1 MAEDTT
7 TTEATEVKPET
18 PVTEEPK
25 ANVEAATSTDSAASA
40 ETTATPKPTKRKK
53 AKRSVPSGQV
63 HVLATFNNTIVT
75 FTDGSG
81 NVLTTCSAGA
91 CGFRGSKKG
100 TAYAAQVAA
109 ERAAQAA
116 KQQYGFSRAEVFIKG
131 IGLGRD
137 AAVRV
142 LGGMDI
148 AVESIRD
155 VTGIPHGGVRP
166 RKARRI

>member
-1 MAEDTT
+1 MAEATT
-7 TTEATEVKPET
+7 TAST
-18 PVTEEPK
+18 PR
-25 ANVEAATSTDSAASA
+25 
-40 ETTATPKPTKRKK
+40 RKK
-53 AKRSVPSGQV
+53 AKRTVATGQV

-75 FTDGSG
+75 FSDANG
-81 NVLTTCSAGA
+81 NVLTSSSAGA

-116 KQQYGFSRAEVFIKG
+116 KQQYGMSKVTVYIKG

-142 LGGMDI
+142 LSSMDI
-148 AVESIRD
+148 AADAIID
-155 VTGIPHGGVRP
+155 VTGVPHGGVRP
-166 RKARRI
+166 KKARRI

>member
-1 MAEDTT
+1 MADDTT
-7 TTEATEVKPET
+7 TTIPEET
-18 PVTEEPK
+18 TVP
-25 ANVEAATSTDSAASA
+25 VEAPTAAVA
-40 ETTATPKPTKRKK
+40 DDAATTATAAEAEATPKKAPAKRKK
-53 AKRSVPSGQV
+53 AKRNVPSGQV

-75 FTDGSG
+75 FTDSSG

-116 KQQYGFSRAEVFIKG
+116 KQQYGFSRADVLIKG

-142 LGGMDI
+142 LSGMDI
-148 AVESIRD
+148 AVETIKD
-155 VTGIPHGGVRP
+155 VTGVPHGGVRP

>member
-1 MAEDTT
+1 MAEDNKNPTENAQT
-7 TTEATEVKPET
+7 AVDTAVTDAPAEATTEK
-18 PVTEEPK
+18 K
-25 ANVEAATSTDSAASA
+25 AA
-40 ETTATPKPTKRKK
+40 PKRKK

-63 HVLATFNNTIVT
+63 HVQATFNNTIIT
-75 FTDGSG
+75 FTDAKG
-81 NVLTTCSAGA
+81 NVLVASSAGA

-116 KQQYGFSRAEVFIKG
+116 KQQYGFSKADVFIKG

-142 LGGMDI
+142 LATMDI
-148 AVESIRD
+148 AVDSIAD
-155 VTGIPHGGVRP
+155 VTGVPHGGVRP
-166 RKARRI
+166 SKARRI

>member
-7 TTEATEVKPET
+7 TTTEEVTEAKPET
-18 PVTEEPK
+18 AVPTEAVTTTD
-25 ANVEAATSTDSAASA
+25 AAAPADAAA
-40 ETTATPKPTKRKK
+40 ATTATKPAKRKK

-116 KQQYGFSRAEVFIKG
+116 KQQYGFSRADVFIKG

-142 LGGMDI
+142 LGNMDI
-148 AVESIRD
+148 AVESIMD

>member
-1 MAEDTT
+1 MEDDKTQTT
-7 TTEATEVKPET
+7 AVVEAPETEVPATIADKPA
-18 PVTEEPK
+18 PK
-25 ANVEAATSTDSAASA
+25 
-40 ETTATPKPTKRKK
+40 KRK
-53 AKRSVPSGQV
+53 AKRTVASGQV

-75 FTDGSG
+75 FTDSKG

-116 KQQYGFSRAEVFIKG
+116 KQQYGFSKADVFIKG

-142 LGGMDI
+142 LNGLDI
-148 AVESIRD
+148 QVEAIKD
-155 VTGIPHGGVRP
+155 VTGVPHGGVRP
-166 RKARRI
+166 RKARRV

>member
-1 MAEDTT
+1 MADDKTTPTT
-7 TTEATEVKPET
+7 TDEAIE
-18 PVTEEPK
+18 
-25 ANVEAATSTDSAASA
+25 ANVDSAAEA
-40 ETTATPKPTKRKK
+40 PATKTATPKRKK

-75 FTDGSG
+75 FSDNSG

-116 KQQYGFSRAEVFIKG
+116 KQQYGFSRADVLIKG
-131 IGLGRD
+131 VGLGRD

-142 LGGMDI
+142 LNSMDI
-148 AVESIRD
+148 AVESIKD
-155 VTGIPHGGVRP
+155 VTGVPHGGVRP

>member
-1 MAEDTT
+1 MADETT
-7 TTEATEVKPET
+7 TAPAKTEKEIK
-18 PVTEEPK
+18 
-25 ANVEAATSTDSAASA
+25 ATSEVIETAAQTTDSSAADP
-40 ETTATPKPTKRKK
+40 TATPKRKK

-75 FTDGSG
+75 FTDNSG

-116 KQQYGFSRAEVFIKG
+116 KQQYGFSKAEVFIKG
-131 IGLGRD
+131 VGLGRD
-137 AAVRV
+137 SAVRV
-142 LGGMDI
+142 LAGMDI
-148 AVESIRD
+148 QVEIIKD
-155 VTGIPHGGVRP
+155 VTGVPHGGVRP
-166 RKARRI
+166 KKARRI

>member
-7 TTEATEVKPET
+7 ITTEEEVKT
-18 PVTEEPK
+18 Q
-25 ANVEAATSTDSAASA
+25 VEAATKPEAKTEAAEA
-40 ETTATPKPTKRKK
+40 KPKTTRRKK
-53 AKRSVPSGQV
+53 AKRNVPSGQV

-81 NVLTTCSAGA
+81 NVLTTSSAGA

-100 TAYAAQVAA
+100 TAYAAQVAS

-116 KQQYGFSRAEVFIKG
+116 KQQYGFAKAEVFIKG

-142 LGGMDI
+142 LGQLDI
-148 AVESIRD
+148 AVDSIKD
-155 VTGIPHGGVRP
+155 VTGTPHGGVRP